1 MKFTVS
7 MRSKL
12 SVLIYTCVGL
22 SFGAAAQ
29 FNNLSPYS
37 RFGIGDLYNGGNVG
51 TLGLGGVSST
61 YNDTYMLN
69 AENPATVGN
78 LFNTSLQTSI
88 RTHFLRINEGD
99 RSSRQNTGN
108 LDQFQMAFKRP
119 GSPTGYILGISPI
132 STTGYAISTTQN
144 IDGVGQV
151 QYIYE
156 GRGGINKAF
165 IGFGRK
171 FDVTKWQRFT
181 DKDGLVTDSVKVKKH
196 TLSGGLNLNYY
207 FGNVVQSRLVNIQN
221 TTYLGTRAT
230 DNFRLFDF
238 GADFGVHY
246 ETLLKARYGR
256 DRKMTE
262 RLLLQVGAVYT
273 PALEMNTTIEKFSES
288 VIFQQGAVFPIDTSF
303 SLVGDGTSSLPSRMR
318 GGVALHYHFK
328 GGRHILV
335 AADLEVREWSNF
347 RTQVNDAELNPG
359 LLNTTTLG
367 FGIQFTPRSVEEGKN
382 LLDRAQYR
390 LGYRSSA
397 TYLAVDGEQVID
409 QALTAGIS
417 FPIVSSRSASKI
429 HFGMEFGN
437 RGKNTGNMIEE
448 NYVNAVI
455 GFTLSPFFK
464 NAWFVQRKYD

>member
-1 MKFTVS
+1 
-7 MRSKL
+7 MRTRIT
-12 SVLIYTCVGL
+12 VLICTCVGF
-22 SFGAAAQ
+22 SFGASAQ

-37 RFGIGDLYNGGNVG
+37 RFGIGDLYLGGNVG

-78 LFNTSLQTSI
+78 LFNTTLQASI
-88 RTHFLRINEGD
+88 RTHFLRINQGD
-99 RSSRQNTGN
+99 QSSSQNTGN

-119 GSPTGYILGISPI
+119 GAPTGYILGISPI
-132 STTGYAISTTQN
+132 STTGYAISTTQSVS
-144 IDGVGQV
+144 GVGQV

-165 IGFGRK
+165 IGIGRK
-171 FDVTKWQRFT
+171 FDFAQWQKFT
-181 DKDGLVTDSVKVKKH
+181 DQNGLVTDSVKVKKH
-196 TLSGGLNLNYY
+196 VFSAGVNANYY
-207 FGNVVQSRLVNIQN
+207 FGNVVQTRLVNIQN

-238 GADFGVHY
+238 GADLGLHY
-246 ETLLKARYGR
+246 EALLKARFGR

-273 PALEMNTTIEKFSES
+273 PALNMNTTIEQFSES
-288 VIFQQGAVFPIDTSF
+288 VIFQQGAVFPVDTAF
-303 SLVGDGTSSLPSRMR
+303 SLVGDGSSNLPSRVR

-335 AADLEVREWSNF
+335 AADLEVRDWSNF
-347 RTQVNDAELNPG
+347 RTRINESELNPG

-367 FGIQFTPRSVEEGKN
+367 LGLQFTPRSVEEGRN
-382 LLDRAQYR
+382 LFDRAQYR
-390 LGYRSSA
+390 LGYRNSA
-397 TYLAVDGEQVID
+397 TYLEVDGNQVID
-409 QALTAGIS
+409 QAVTAGIS
-417 FPIVSSRSASKI
+417 FPIISSRSASKI

-437 RGKNTGNMIEE
+437 RGKNEGNMIEE

>member
-1 MKFTVS
+1 
-7 MRSKL
+7 MRSKIA
-12 SVLIYTCVGL
+12 VLIYTCVGL
-22 SFGAAAQ
+22 SFGASAQ

-78 LFNTSLQTSI
+78 LFNTTFQTSI

-119 GSPTGYILGISPI
+119 GSPTGYIFGISPI

-196 TLSGGLNLNYY
+196 TFSAGLNANYY

-230 DNFRLFDF
+230 NNFRLFDF

-273 PALEMNTTIEKFSES
+273 PALEMNTTIEQFSES

-303 SLVGDGTSSLPSRMR
+303 SLVGDGTSSLPSRLR
-318 GGVALHYHFK
+318 GGIALHYHFK

-335 AADLEVREWSNF
+335 AADIEMREWSNF

-367 FGIQFTPRSVEEGKN
+367 VGVQFTPRSVEEGKN

-390 LGYRSSA
+390 LGYRNSA
-397 TYLAVDGEQVID
+397 TYLAVDGEQVLD
-409 QALTAGIS
+409 QAFTAGIS

-437 RGKNTGNMIEE
+437 RGNNAGNMIEE